1 MESKRKI
8 KVYKSEKDSRSKK
21 MKPVFEALEKDPNVN
36 IEILTLEDEMN
47 SMWFMLEELEGF
59 PTIRFYNDGK
69 FYKELIGM
77 VTKEEILRIYE
88 VK

>member
-1 MESKRKI
+1 
-8 KVYKSEKDSRSKK
+8 
-21 MKPVFEALEKDPNVN
+21 
-36 IEILTLEDEMN
+36 
-47 SMWFMLEELEGF
+47 MLEELEGF